1 MAARSATGRGE
12 VGMTKQDEPVAAEA
26 GRQEYEPPDVRTE
39 EVFETLALTCTKVD
53 VQQCQVAGGATTLR
67 S

>member
-1 MAARSATGRGE
+1 MKSHEKQEEQRNEKRRYEAPE
-12 VGMTKQDEPVAAEA
+12 VQ
-26 GRQEYEPPDVRTE
+26 TE

-53 VQQCQVAGGATTLR
+53 LQQCPTPTGGAVAR